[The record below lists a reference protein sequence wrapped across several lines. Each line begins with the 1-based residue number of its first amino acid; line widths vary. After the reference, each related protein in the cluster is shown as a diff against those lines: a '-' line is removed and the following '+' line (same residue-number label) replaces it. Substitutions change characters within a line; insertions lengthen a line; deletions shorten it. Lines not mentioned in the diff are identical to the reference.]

1 MTGFATATP
10 SRKRSR
16 RSRAARVPSRAAR
29 TSSSAHGRARRRSR
43 SRSSP
48 STGSEAARHR
58 GFRRSPPPRRAGN
71 PRRDR
76 GPSDGARA
84 LHGAGGRGGDHR
96 LAGDPRPRHDRR
108 ERHERVTRDGD
119 GRAADVPRRDRHAP
133 VDRGHAHRVRRRA
146 VRRPGR
152 HGRSS
157 RRAARLGRRSV
168 PRRGC
173 GQRLRPARVPPTDGD
188 RSRRSDRRRRPRRF
202 DGDGCAGRDHGPRTD
217 HPPRAGRGAGTR
229 GNVGRRG
236 CRAAAPPPRPRRL
249 RSDLRRARLGAL
261 PRGDGRGDHAARDRR
276 RAHPGARRRRP
287 VPASGSAA

>member
-1 MTGFATATP
+1 MTGFATATTLEEALAA
-10 SRKRSR
+10 RGRRASR
-16 RSRAARVPSRAAR
+16 RGRHGPRRRRTAGQGAAPGV
-29 TSSSAHGRARRRSR
+29 ARRH
-43 SRSSP
+43 P
-48 STGSEAARHR
+48 PDPNAARHR
-58 GFRRSPPPRRAGN
+58 GFRRSPPPRRAGD

-157 RRAARLGRRSV
+157 RRAARLGRRSAPA
-168 PRRGC
+168 PRVR
-173 GQRLRPARVPPTDGD
+173 AAPTSG
-188 RSRRSDRRRRPRRF
+188 SST
-202 DGDGCAGRDHGPRTD
+202 AGRWRSQSSER
-217 HPPRAGRGAGTR
+217 PPSSSSTVRW
-229 GNVGRRG
+229 
-236 CRAAAPPPRPRRL
+236 
-249 RSDLRRARLGAL
+249 
-261 PRGDGRGDHAARDRR
+261 
-276 RAHPGARRRRP
+276 
-287 VPASGSAA
+287 